1 MIEKA
6 LLLAQQI
13 QAEKIDKLTLSDL
26 QQIIG
31 FIDYTTLNDS
41 DNQSSV
47 LKWIDD
53 SIELMNS
60 VSQHF
65 AAWCVFPEFIP
76 LLIQRRDNPAIS
88 IAVVSGNFPSG
99 KAMTQIK
106 VEESVMSESM
116 GADEIDVVINKGWA
130 LEGNFVKIEKEIRLI
145 KGSLDAAHL
154 KVIME
159 TGLLDDHQIYECSK
173 AAMKG
178 GADFIKTST
187 GKIPEGASLK
197 AIAIMSYAIKEF
209 YKSSG
214 RKVGIKPSG
223 GITTPEEAIQYI
235 KVVKE
240 VLGEEWLNP
249 SLFRIG
255 ASRLLS
261 NSIQKINE
269 GL

>member
-13 QAEKIDKLTLSDL
+13 QAEKIDKLTLSNL
-26 QQIIG
+26 QQIIS

-41 DNQSSV
+41 DNQVSV
-47 LKWIDD
+47 LKWINE
-53 SIELMNS
+53 SKELMNS
-60 VSQHF
+60 VSLHF

-76 LLIQRRDNPAIS
+76 LLLENRKELAVS

-106 VEESVMSESM
+106 VEESVVSESM
-116 GADEIDVVINKGWA
+116 GADEIDVVVNKGWA
-130 LEGNFVKIEKEIRLI
+130 LEGSFGKIEKEIQLI
-145 KGSLDAAHL
+145 KGSLGSAHL

-187 GKIPEGASLK
+187 GKIAEGASLK
-197 AIAIMSYAIKEF
+197 AIAIMSFAIKEF
-209 YKSSG
+209 YDASG

-223 GITTPEEAIQYI
+223 GITTPEEAFQYM

-240 VLGEEWLNP
+240 ILGEEWLDP

-261 NSIQKINE
+261 NTIQKINE
-269 GL
+269 GS

>member
-1 MIEKA
+1 
-6 LLLAQQI
+6 
-13 QAEKIDKLTLSDL
+13 
-26 QQIIG
+26 
-31 FIDYTTLNDS
+31 
-41 DNQSSV
+41 
-47 LKWIDD
+47 
-53 SIELMNS
+53 
-60 VSQHF
+60 
-65 AAWCVFPEFIP
+65 
-76 LLIQRRDNPAIS
+76 
-88 IAVVSGNFPSG
+88 
-99 KAMTQIK
+99 
-106 VEESVMSESM
+106 
-116 GADEIDVVINKGWA
+116 
-130 LEGNFVKIEKEIRLI
+130 
-145 KGSLDAAHL
+145 
-154 KVIME
+154 ME

-173 AAMKG
+173 AAMRG

-209 YKSSG
+209 YEKSG

-223 GITTPEEAIQYI
+223 GITTPEEAFQYM

-269 GL
+269 GI

>member
-6 LLLAQQI
+6 LLLAQRI
-13 QAEKIDKLTLSDL
+13 QAEKADKLSLADL
-26 QQIIG
+26 QQIIA
-31 FIDYTTLNDS
+31 FIDFTTLNDG
-41 DNQSSV
+41 DNQQSV
-47 LKWIDD
+47 IKWLKESND
-53 SIELMNS
+53 LMNS
-60 VSQHF
+60 VSTHF

-76 LLIQRRDNPAIS
+76 LLLENRTNPAIS

-130 LEGNFVKIEKEIRLI
+130 LAGDFGKIEKEIHLI
-145 KGSLDAAHL
+145 KGSLGKAHL

-159 TGLLDDHQIYECSK
+159 SGLLDDHQIYECSK
-173 AAMKG
+173 AAIKG

-197 AIAIMSYAIKEF
+197 AIAIMSYAVKEF
-209 YKSSG
+209 YDESG

-223 GITTPEEAIQYI
+223 GISTPQEAFQYM

-240 VLGEEWLNP
+240 ILGDEWLDP

-261 NSIQKINE
+261 NTIQKIKE
-269 GL
+269 IS